1 MHEVKIRFNTNY
13 PKKSDKKW
21 RLIINDVQHLVDEIE
36 VNTICYTSE
45 DMVKGDDGNDIVK
58 YHISVKAKDV
68 KFETIENKLIATVI

>member
-1 MHEVKIRFNTNY
+1 MEVKIRYNTNY
-13 PKKSDKKW
+13 PKINDKKW

-45 DMVKGDDGNDIVK
+45 DIIKGDDGNDVVK

-68 KFETIENKLIATVI
+68 KFNTIENKLIATIL